1 MLELRLIGLIFCEIQ
16 VRSEK
21 DMKKLPE
28 MILFDYGH
36 TLIYEPKWSA
46 RRGMEA
52 LLQKAAYK
60 PENVTVEDAMRLYDE
75 IFKQHVS
82 SIRKQGYDVHGA
94 DAMRTVCEALGIET
108 CMSELETEETFW
120 NGTAQATI
128 MPGADRMIE
137 CINAL
142 GIRSGVISNLMWS
155 GEALSRRINRLLP
168 ANRFEFIMSSR
179 EYVIR
184 KPNTLLFDIALRK
197 AKLSAEKVWF
207 CGDNPTFDILGAHN
221 AGIFPV
227 WYDNDIERGYR
238 DYSGD
243 IVPDFEHFYIKEWSE
258 MVNKLQLLAGR

>member
-1 MLELRLIGLIFCEIQ
+1 MNR
-16 VRSEK
+16 
-21 DMKKLPE
+21 LPE

-46 RRGMEA
+46 RRGMET
-52 LLQKAAYK
+52 LLQRAAYV
-60 PENVTVEDAMRLYDE
+60 PDDVTIDDAMRLYDE
-75 IFKQHVS
+75 IFKKDAA
-82 SIRKQGYDVHGA
+82 SIRKQGYDIHGA
-94 DAMRTVCEALGIET
+94 DAMRTVCEALGIEMG
-108 CMSELETEETFW
+108 MSELEIEETFW
-120 NGTAQATI
+120 DGTAQATI
-128 MPGADRMIE
+128 MPGADKLLE

-168 ANRFEFIMSSR
+168 ENRFEFVMSSR

-184 KPNTLLFDIALRK
+184 KPNKILFDIALRK
-197 AKLSAEKVWF
+197 AGISADRVWF
-207 CGDNPTFDILGAHN
+207 CGDNPTFDILGAHK

-243 IVPDFEHFYIKEWSE
+243 IVPDFEHFYIKEWHE
-258 MVNKLQLLAGR
+258 MIERLKILAGR